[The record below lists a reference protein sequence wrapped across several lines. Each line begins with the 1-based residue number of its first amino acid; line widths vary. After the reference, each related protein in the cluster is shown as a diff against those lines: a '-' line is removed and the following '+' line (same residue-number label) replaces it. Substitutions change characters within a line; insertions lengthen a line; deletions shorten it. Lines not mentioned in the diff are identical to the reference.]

1 MTKSNLIIAAF
12 AAAFVSAPAMAEN
25 AAPQAPK
32 ERRICRSAT
41 ATGSIMAKR
50 TCRTASEWQ
59 AIERATAAQS
69 SRAMEE
75 RDRSFLHALRL
86 RFHA

>member
-1 MTKSNLIIAAF
+1 MTRSAFIIAAL
-12 AAAFVSAPAMAEN
+12 AAALASTPALAEDS
-25 AAPQAPK
+25 APQAPK
-32 ERRICRSAT
+32 ERKICRSAV

-75 RDRSFLHALRL
+75 RDRAQRTAIGS
-86 RFHA
+86 